1 MLTVID
7 RATLAK
13 RWGKDRKTLENY
25 EKDGVITRLRKFPSP
40 HYSLKEIEE
49 IESDGRDNLLLRKN
63 KEIQELKDYVS
74 QLEQKIDR
82 VKGAIL

>member
-7 RATLAK
+7 RVSLAE
-13 RWGKDRKTLENY
+13 RWGKDRKTIENY
-25 EKDGVITRLRKFPSP
+25 EKEGVITRLRKFPSP

-49 IESDGRDNLLLRKN
+49 IESDGRDNLLQRKN
-63 KEIQELKDYVS
+63 KEIQGLKAYVS
-74 QLEQKIDR
+74 ELEQKIDR